1 MNYKIKNNEMH
12 SYFTNSFFMKSIYCP
27 AINNKV
33 RYFNITNAKT
43 NPTIFWNEKLWG
55 NFLVEINDESIM
67 LDNGEFIM
75 TLQVINNYDFDGLE
89 IKNEVNLARC
99 IVGNNEI
106 PKNIRDEYFK
116 DIPHSDIRCKT
127 EVKEYYRVLK
137 NNKLIHY
144 IDGQTYFEVYN
155 LPENYDKSMGLDILY
170 MSQFYDKI
178 EHYDKNLPEFE
189 EIAEI
194 FEENNKVK

>member
-55 NFLVEINDESIM
+55 NFLVEINDKSIM

-75 TLQVINNYDFDGLE
+75 TLQAIKNYDFDGVE
-89 IKNEVNLARC
+89 IRNEVNLARC

-116 DIPHSDIRCKT
+116 DIPHSDIRYKT
-127 EVKEYYRVLK
+127 EVKEYYKVLK

-155 LPENYDKSMGLDILY
+155 LPENYDKSMGLDTLY
-170 MSQFYDKI
+170 MPQFYNKI

-194 FEENNKVK
+194 FEAKNKTK